1 MERGSE
7 RLGFSNTEETSTEML
22 QHNEEI
28 KQLGVG
34 KSGKNGR
41 LRIVLDTDPSSGRTR
56 IKEKESAFPLSVQK
70 EIYYDQ
76 FQPKMT
82 HVYMV
87 SSSGGILQGDKN
99 SIDIILEKNTLAH
112 ITTQGATRIYGMS
125 VSNAIQVVN
134 VSLDDGAYLE
144 FIPDQIIPYKNSRF
158 YQEINFTVHDNA
170 TMIYSEIISP
180 GRIGMGELFDY
191 DICYLRSI
199 GKNHK
204 DELRFTDYTKIEP
217 KKMNLQ
223 DFGVLGQKQI
233 MATIYVL
240 AKIKDIEK
248 IIQTLEIEIKSS
260 SEIEVGWSTMTKEN
274 GVLLRILGNTTR
286 DVFRLVYDLVKI
298 VRKTVLNSDFHEIRK
313 T

>member
-1 MERGSE
+1 MSSE
-7 RLGFSNTEETSTEML
+7 IL
-22 QHNEEI
+22 QHNEEV

-34 KSGKNGR
+34 KSGKTGK
-41 LRIVLDTDPSSGRTR
+41 LRMVLDIESTSGRTR
-56 IKEKESAFPLSVQK
+56 IKEKESTFPLSVQK
-70 EIYYDQ
+70 DIYYDQ

-82 HVYMV
+82 HVYIM
-87 SSSGGILQGDKN
+87 SSSGGILQGDKYM
-99 SIDIILEKNTLAH
+99 IDIILEKNTLAH
-112 ITTQGATRIYGMS
+112 ITTQGATRVYGMN

-158 YQEINFTVHDNA
+158 YQEINFIVHNNA

-180 GRIGMGELFDY
+180 GRIGMGEIFDY
-191 DICYLRSI
+191 EICYLRSI

-223 DFGVLGQKQI
+223 DFGVLEKRQVI
-233 MATIYVL
+233 ATMYIL
-240 AKIKDIEK
+240 AKRNDIEK
-248 IIQTLEIEIKSS
+248 IIQTLENEIKNS
-260 SEIEVGWSTMTKEN
+260 SEIEFGWSTMTKEN
-274 GVLLRILGNTTR
+274 GILLRILGNTIR
-286 DVFRLVYDLVKI
+286 DVIGLVYDITKI
-298 VRKTVLNSDFHEIRK
+298 VRKIILNSDFHEIRK

>member
-1 MERGSE
+1 MDRVD
-7 RLGFSNTEETSTEML
+7 FSNIEETSDEAL

-41 LRIVLDTDPSSGRTR
+41 LKIVLDIEPSSGKTR

-70 EIYYDQ
+70 EMYYDQ

-82 HVYMV
+82 HVYIV
-87 SSSGGILQGDKN
+87 SSSGGILQGDKYT
-99 SIDIILEKNTLAH
+99 IDIILEKNTLAH
-112 ITTQGATRIYGMS
+112 ITTQGATRVYGMN

-158 YQEINFTVHDNA
+158 YQEINFKVHDNA

-180 GRIGMGELFDY
+180 GRIGMGEIFDY
-191 DICYLRSI
+191 EICYLRSI

-217 KKMNLQ
+217 KKMNLR
-223 DFGVLGQKQI
+223 DFGVLEQKQI
-233 MATIYVL
+233 TATMYIL
-240 AKIKDIEK
+240 AKRNYVEK
-248 IIQTLEIEIKSS
+248 IIQTLENDIKNS
-260 SEIEVGWSTMTKEN
+260 SEIEFGWSTMTKEN
-274 GVLLRILGNTTR
+274 GILLRILGNTTR
-286 DVFRLVYDLVKI
+286 DVIRLVYDITKM
-298 VRKTVLNSDFHEIRK
+298 VRKIILNSDFHEIRK
-313 T
+313 N

>member
-1 MERGSE
+1 
-7 RLGFSNTEETSTEML
+7 LDFSNNEEASTEIL

-34 KSGKNGR
+34 KSGKTGK
-41 LRIVLDTDPSSGRTR
+41 LKIVLDIESISGRTI
-56 IKEKESAFPLSVQK
+56 IKEKESVFPLSVQK
-70 EIYYDQ
+70 EMYYDQ

-82 HVYMV
+82 HVYIV
-87 SSSGGILQGDKN
+87 SSSGGILQGDKYM
-99 SIDIILEKNTLAH
+99 IDIILEKNALAH
-112 ITTQGATRIYGMS
+112 ITTQGATRVYGMN

-158 YQEINFTVHDNA
+158 YQEINFKVHDNA

-180 GRIGMGELFDY
+180 GRIGMGEIFDY
-191 DICYLRSI
+191 EICYLRSI

-233 MATIYVL
+233 TATVYIL
-240 AKIKDIEK
+240 AKRNDIEK
-248 IIQTLEIEIKSS
+248 IIQTLESEIKNS
-260 SEIEVGWSTMTKEN
+260 SEIEFGWSTMTKEN
-274 GVLLRILGNTTR
+274 GILLRILGNTTR
-286 DVFRLVYDLVKI
+286 DVIRLVYDITKI
-298 VRKTVLNSDFHEIRK
+298 VRKTILNSDFHEIRK

>member
-1 MERGSE
+1 MD
-7 RLGFSNTEETSTEML
+7 FSNNEEASTEIL

-34 KSGKNGR
+34 KSGKTGK
-41 LRIVLDTDPSSGRTR
+41 LKIVLDIESISGRTI
-56 IKEKESAFPLSVQK
+56 IKEKESVFPLSVQK
-70 EIYYDQ
+70 EMYYDQ

-82 HVYMV
+82 HVYIV
-87 SSSGGILQGDKN
+87 SSSGGILQGDKYM
-99 SIDIILEKNTLAH
+99 IDIILEKNALAH
-112 ITTQGATRIYGMS
+112 ITTQGATRVYGMN

-144 FIPDQIIPYKNSRF
+144 FILDQRIPYKNSRF
-158 YQEINFTVHDNA
+158 YQEINFKVHDNA

-180 GRIGMGELFDY
+180 GRIGMGEIFDY
-191 DICYLRSI
+191 EICYLRSI

-223 DFGVLGQKQI
+223 DFGVLEQKQI
-233 MATIYVL
+233 TATVYIL
-240 AKIKDIEK
+240 AKRNDIEK
-248 IIQTLEIEIKSS
+248 IIQTLENEIKNS
-260 SEIEVGWSTMTKEN
+260 SEIEFGWSTMTKEN
-274 GVLLRILGNTTR
+274 GILLRILGNTTR
-286 DVFRLVYDLVKI
+286 DVIRLVYDITKI
-298 VRKTVLNSDFHEIRK
+298 VRKTILHSDFHEIRK

>member
-1 MERGSE
+1 
-7 RLGFSNTEETSTEML
+7 LDFSNTEETSAEML

-28 KQLGVG
+28 KQLGAD
-34 KSGKNGR
+34 KPGKNGK
-41 LRIVLDTDPSSGRTR
+41 LKIVLDVEPSSGRTR
-56 IKEKESAFPLSVQK
+56 IKEKESAFPLGVQK
-70 EIYYDQ
+70 EMYYDH
-76 FQPKMT
+76 FQPNMT

-87 SSSGGILQGDKN
+87 SSSGGLLQGDRYT
-99 SIDIILEKNTLAH
+99 IDIILKKNALTH
-112 ITTQGATRIYGMS
+112 ITTQGATRIYGMN

-158 YQEINFTVHDNA
+158 YQEINFKVHDNA

-191 DICYLRSI
+191 DICYLRST

-204 DELRFTDYTKIEP
+204 GELRFIDFTKIEP

-223 DFGVLGQKQI
+223 DFALLEQKQI
-233 MATIYVL
+233 IGTMYIL
-240 AKIKDIEK
+240 AKTKDVEK
-248 IIQTLEIEIKSS
+248 IIQTLENEIKNSA
-260 SEIEVGWSTMTKEN
+260 ELECGWSTMTKEN
-274 GVLLRILGNTTR
+274 GILLRILGNTTR
-286 DVFRLVYDLVKI
+286 DVFRLVYNTTKI
-298 VRKTVLNSDFHEIRK
+298 VRKIVLNSDFHEIRK

>member
-1 MERGSE
+1 
-7 RLGFSNTEETSTEML
+7 ML

-28 KQLGVG
+28 KQLGVN
-34 KSGKNGR
+34 KSGKNGK
-41 LRIVLDTDPSSGRTR
+41 LKIILDVDPSGRTR
-56 IKEKESAFPLSVQK
+56 IKEKESTFPLSVQK

-76 FQPKMT
+76 FQPNMT

-87 SSSGGILQGDKN
+87 SSSGGILQGDKYA
-99 SIDIILEKNTLAH
+99 IDIILEKDALAH
-112 ITTQGATRIYGMS
+112 ITTQGATRIYGMNA
-125 VSNAIQVVN
+125 SNAIQVVN

-144 FIPDQIIPYKNSRF
+144 FIPDQIIPYKDSRF
-158 YQEINFTVHDNA
+158 YQEINFKVHDNA

-180 GRIGMGELFDY
+180 GRIGMGEIFDY
-191 DICYLRSI
+191 DICYLRSV

-223 DFGVLGQKQI
+223 SFGLLEQKQI
-233 MATIYVL
+233 TATMYVL
-240 AKIKDIEK
+240 TKTKDVETIIRTLENEIKNSA
-248 IIQTLEIEIKSS
+248 EIEI
-260 SEIEVGWSTMTKEN
+260 GWSTMTKEN

-286 DVFRLVYDLVKI
+286 DVIRQVYDITKI
-298 VRKTVLNSDFHEIRK
+298 VRKIILDSDFHEIRK

>member
-1 MERGSE
+1 MD
-7 RLGFSNTEETSTEML
+7 FSNNEASTEIL

-34 KSGKNGR
+34 KPGKTGK
-41 LRIVLDTDPSSGRTR
+41 LKIVLDIESISGRTI
-56 IKEKESAFPLSVQK
+56 IKEKESVFPLSVQK
-70 EIYYDQ
+70 EMYYDQ

-82 HVYMV
+82 HVYIV
-87 SSSGGILQGDKN
+87 SSSGGILQGDKYM
-99 SIDIILEKNTLAH
+99 IDIILEKNALAH
-112 ITTQGATRIYGMS
+112 ITTQGATRVYGMN

-158 YQEINFTVHDNA
+158 YQEINFKVHDNA

-180 GRIGMGELFDY
+180 GRIGMGEIFDY
-191 DICYLRSI
+191 EICYLRSI

-233 MATIYVL
+233 MATVYIL
-240 AKIKDIEK
+240 AKRNDIEK
-248 IIQTLEIEIKSS
+248 IIQTLESEIKNS
-260 SEIEVGWSTMTKEN
+260 SEIEFGWSTMTKEN
-274 GVLLRILGNTTR
+274 GILLRILGNTTR
-286 DVFRLVYDLVKI
+286 DVIRLVYDITKI
-298 VRKTVLNSDFHEIRK
+298 VRKTILNSDFHEIRK

>member
-1 MERGSE
+1 MDRVDF
-7 RLGFSNTEETSTEML
+7 LNIEETSDETL

-34 KSGKNGR
+34 KSGKNGK
-41 LRIVLDTDPSSGRTR
+41 LKIVLDIESISGRTI

-70 EIYYDQ
+70 EMYYDQ

-82 HVYMV
+82 HVYIV
-87 SSSGGILQGDKN
+87 SSSGGILQGDKYT
-99 SIDIILEKNTLAH
+99 IDIILEKNALAH
-112 ITTQGATRIYGMS
+112 ITTQGATRVYGMN

-158 YQEINFTVHDNA
+158 YQEINFKVHDNA

-180 GRIGMGELFDY
+180 GRIGMGEIFDY
-191 DICYLRSI
+191 EICYLRSI

-223 DFGVLGQKQI
+223 DFGVLEQKQI
-233 MATIYVL
+233 TATVYIL
-240 AKIKDIEK
+240 AKRNDIEK
-248 IIQTLEIEIKSS
+248 IIQTLENEIKNS
-260 SEIEVGWSTMTKEN
+260 SEIEFGWSTMTKEN
-274 GVLLRILGNTTR
+274 GILLRILGNATR
-286 DVFRLVYDLVKI
+286 DVIRLVYDITKI
-298 VRKTVLNSDFHEIRK
+298 VRKTILHSDFHEIRK

>member
-1 MERGSE
+1 
-7 RLGFSNTEETSTEML
+7 LDFSNTEETSSEML

-28 KQLGVG
+28 KQLGVN
-34 KSGKNGR
+34 KSGKNGK
-41 LRIVLDTDPSSGRTR
+41 LKIILDVDPSGRTR
-56 IKEKESAFPLSVQK
+56 IKEKESTFPLSVQK

-76 FQPKMT
+76 FQPNMT

-87 SSSGGILQGDKN
+87 SSSGGILQGDKYA
-99 SIDIILEKNTLAH
+99 IDIILEKGALAH
-112 ITTQGATRIYGMS
+112 ITTQGATRIYGMNA
-125 VSNAIQVVN
+125 SNAIQVVN

-144 FIPDQIIPYKNSRF
+144 FIPDQIIPYKDSRF
-158 YQEINFTVHDNA
+158 YQEINFKVHDNA

-180 GRIGMGELFDY
+180 GRTGMGEIFDY
-191 DICYLRSI
+191 DICYLRSV

-223 DFGVLGQKQI
+223 SFGLLEQKQI
-233 MATIYVL
+233 TATMYVL
-240 AKIKDIEK
+240 TKTKDVETIIRTLENEIKNSA
-248 IIQTLEIEIKSS
+248 EIEI
-260 SEIEVGWSTMTKEN
+260 GWSTMTKEN

-286 DVFRLVYDLVKI
+286 DVIRLVYDITKI
-298 VRKTVLNSDFHEIRK
+298 IRKIILDSDFHEIRK

>member
-1 MERGSE
+1 
-7 RLGFSNTEETSTEML
+7 LDFSNNEASSEIL

-34 KSGKNGR
+34 KSGKTGK
-41 LRIVLDTDPSSGRTR
+41 LKIVLDIESISGRTI
-56 IKEKESAFPLSVQK
+56 IKEKESMFPLSVQK
-70 EIYYDQ
+70 EMHYDQ

-82 HVYMV
+82 HVYIV
-87 SSSGGILQGDKN
+87 SSSGGILQGDKYM
-99 SIDIILEKNTLAH
+99 IDIILEKNTLAH
-112 ITTQGATRIYGMS
+112 ITTQGATRVYGMN
-125 VSNAIQVVN
+125 VSNAIQVIN

-158 YQEINFTVHDNA
+158 YQEINFKVHDNA

-180 GRIGMGELFDY
+180 GRIGMGEIFDY
-191 DICYLRSI
+191 EICYLKSI

-223 DFGVLGQKQI
+223 DFGVLEQKQI
-233 MATIYVL
+233 TATMYIL
-240 AKIKDIEK
+240 AKRNDIEK
-248 IIQTLEIEIKSS
+248 IIQTLENEVKNS
-260 SEIEVGWSTMTKEN
+260 SEIEFGWSTMTKEN
-274 GVLLRILGNTTR
+274 GILLRILGNTTR
-286 DVFRLVYDLVKI
+286 DVIRLVYDITKI
-298 VRKTVLNSDFHEIRK
+298 VRKTILHSDFHEIRK

>member
-1 MERGSE
+1 MD
-7 RLGFSNTEETSTEML
+7 FSNNEEASTEIL

-34 KSGKNGR
+34 KSGKTGK
-41 LRIVLDTDPSSGRTR
+41 LKIVLDIESISGRTI
-56 IKEKESAFPLSVQK
+56 IKEKESMFPLSVQK
-70 EIYYDQ
+70 EMYYDQ

-82 HVYMV
+82 HVYIV
-87 SSSGGILQGDKN
+87 SSSGGILQGDKYM
-99 SIDIILEKNTLAH
+99 IDIILEKNALAH
-112 ITTQGATRIYGMS
+112 ITTQGATRVYGMN

-158 YQEINFTVHDNA
+158 YQEINFKVHDNA

-180 GRIGMGELFDY
+180 GRIGMGEIFDY
-191 DICYLRSI
+191 EICYLRSI

-233 MATIYVL
+233 TATVYIL
-240 AKIKDIEK
+240 AKRNDIEK
-248 IIQTLEIEIKSS
+248 IIQTLENEIKNS
-260 SEIEVGWSTMTKEN
+260 SEIEFGWSTMTKEN
-274 GVLLRILGNTTR
+274 GILLRILGNTTR
-286 DVFRLVYDLVKI
+286 DVIRLVYDITKI
-298 VRKTVLNSDFHEIRK
+298 VRKTILNSDFHEIRK

>member
-1 MERGSE
+1 MD
-7 RLGFSNTEETSTEML
+7 FSNNEASSEIL

-34 KSGKNGR
+34 KSGKTGK
-41 LRIVLDTDPSSGRTR
+41 LKIVLDIESISGRTI
-56 IKEKESAFPLSVQK
+56 IKEKESVFPLSVQK
-70 EIYYDQ
+70 EMYYDQ

-82 HVYMV
+82 HVYIV
-87 SSSGGILQGDKN
+87 SSSGGILQGDKYM
-99 SIDIILEKNTLAH
+99 IDIILEKNALAH
-112 ITTQGATRIYGMS
+112 ITTQGATRVYGMN

-158 YQEINFTVHDNA
+158 YQEINFKVHDNA

-180 GRIGMGELFDY
+180 GRIGMGEIFDY
-191 DICYLRSI
+191 EICYLRSI

-233 MATIYVL
+233 TATVYIL
-240 AKIKDIEK
+240 AKRNDIEK
-248 IIQTLEIEIKSS
+248 IIQTLESEIKNS
-260 SEIEVGWSTMTKEN
+260 SEIEFGWSTMTKEN
-274 GVLLRILGNTTR
+274 GILLRILGNTTR
-286 DVFRLVYDLVKI
+286 DVIRLVYDITKI
-298 VRKTVLNSDFHEIRK
+298 IRKTILNSDFHEIRK

>member
-1 MERGSE
+1 MD
-7 RLGFSNTEETSTEML
+7 FSNNEEVSTEIL

-34 KSGKNGR
+34 KPGKTGK
-41 LRIVLDTDPSSGRTR
+41 LKIVLDIESVSGRTI

-70 EIYYDQ
+70 EMYYDQ

-82 HVYMV
+82 HVYIV
-87 SSSGGILQGDKN
+87 SSSGGILQGDKYM
-99 SIDIILEKNTLAH
+99 IDIILEKNALAH
-112 ITTQGATRIYGMS
+112 ITTQGATRVYGMN

-144 FIPDQIIPYKNSRF
+144 FIPDQIILYKNSRF
-158 YQEINFTVHDNA
+158 YQEINFKVHDNA

-180 GRIGMGELFDY
+180 GRIGMGEIFDY
-191 DICYLRSI
+191 EICYLRSI

-233 MATIYVL
+233 MATVYIL
-240 AKIKDIEK
+240 AKRNDIEK
-248 IIQTLEIEIKSS
+248 IIQTLESEIKNS
-260 SEIEVGWSTMTKEN
+260 SEIEFGWSTMTKEN
-274 GVLLRILGNTTR
+274 GILLRILGNTTR
-286 DVFRLVYDLVKI
+286 DVIRLVYDITKI
-298 VRKTVLNSDFHEIRK
+298 VRKTILNSDFHEIRK

>member
-1 MERGSE
+1 
-7 RLGFSNTEETSTEML
+7 LDFSNNEEASTEIL

-34 KSGKNGR
+34 KSGKTGK
-41 LRIVLDTDPSSGRTR
+41 LKIVLDIESISGRTI
-56 IKEKESAFPLSVQK
+56 IKEKESVFPLSVQK
-70 EIYYDQ
+70 EMYYDQ

-82 HVYMV
+82 HVYIV
-87 SSSGGILQGDKN
+87 SSSGGILQGDKYM
-99 SIDIILEKNTLAH
+99 IDIILEKNALAH
-112 ITTQGATRIYGMS
+112 ITTQGATRIYGMN

-158 YQEINFTVHDNA
+158 YQEINFKVHDNA

-180 GRIGMGELFDY
+180 GRIGMGEIFDY
-191 DICYLRSI
+191 EICYLRSI

-233 MATIYVL
+233 TATVYIL
-240 AKIKDIEK
+240 AKRNDIEK
-248 IIQTLEIEIKSS
+248 IIQTLENEIKNS
-260 SEIEVGWSTMTKEN
+260 SEIEFGWSTMTKEN
-274 GVLLRILGNTTR
+274 GILLRILGNTTR
-286 DVFRLVYDLVKI
+286 DVIRLVYDITKI
-298 VRKTVLNSDFHEIRK
+298 VRKTILNSDFHEIRK

>member
-1 MERGSE
+1 MD
-7 RLGFSNTEETSTEML
+7 FSNNEASSTEIL

-34 KSGKNGR
+34 KSRKTGK
-41 LRIVLDTDPSSGRTR
+41 LKIVLDIESISGRTI

-70 EIYYDQ
+70 EMYYDQ

-82 HVYMV
+82 HVYIV
-87 SSSGGILQGDKN
+87 SSSGGILQGDKYM
-99 SIDIILEKNTLAH
+99 IDIILEKNALAH
-112 ITTQGATRIYGMS
+112 ITTQGATRVYGMN

-158 YQEINFTVHDNA
+158 YQEINFRVHDNA

-180 GRIGMGELFDY
+180 GRIGMGEIFDY
-191 DICYLRSI
+191 EICYLRSI

-233 MATIYVL
+233 TATMYIL
-240 AKIKDIEK
+240 AKRNDIEK
-248 IIQTLEIEIKSS
+248 IIQSLEIEIKNS
-260 SEIEVGWSTMTKEN
+260 SEIEFGWSTMTKEN
-274 GVLLRILGNTTR
+274 GILLRILGNTTR
-286 DVFRLVYDLVKI
+286 DVIRLVYDITKI
-298 VRKTVLNSDFHEIRK
+298 VRKIVLHSDFHEIRK